1 MPSLESRLSQLEN
14 RMTSDKVMPYLF
26 LIGESIEQAQTE
38 WAQANKQTFPTDRP
52 CVLFTIISSPSS
64 REAAK

>member
-1 MPSLESRLSQLEN
+1 MPSIETRLNQLEN
-14 RMTSDKVMPYLF
+14 RMTSDKVMPYVF
-26 LIGESIEQAQTE
+26 LIGDDLQTAQTE
-38 WAQANKQTFPTDRP
+38 WAQANKQSFPTDRP